1 MIRDLRITFEMELDR
16 VEEYMPAH
24 RLRAM
29 WEFAM
34 DLLIQFQEA
43 ALSRDEG
50 DSGSCHDES
59 TTHADA

>member
-29 WEFAM
+29 WAFTM
-34 DLLIQFQEA
+34 DLLNQLQA
-43 ALSRDEG
+43 VALSREEL
-50 DSGSCHDES
+50 DSGSCNDEFA
-59 TTHADA
+59 TYDGV

>member
-29 WEFAM
+29 WAFTM
-34 DLLIQFQEA
+34 DLLNQLQEV
-43 ALSRDEG
+43 ALSREEL

-59 TTHADA
+59 TTHIEA

>member
-34 DLLIQFQEA
+34 DLLNQLQAA
-43 ALSRDEG
+43 ALSIDEE
-50 DSGSCHDES
+50 DTGSCHDECA
-59 TTHADA
+59 THIDA